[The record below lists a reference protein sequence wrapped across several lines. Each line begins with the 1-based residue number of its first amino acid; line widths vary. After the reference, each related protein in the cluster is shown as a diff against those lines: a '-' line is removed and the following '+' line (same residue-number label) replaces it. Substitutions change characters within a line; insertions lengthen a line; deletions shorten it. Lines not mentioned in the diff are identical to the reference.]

1 MSPRCHIGVTEA
13 FRPKLVRCSNTVV
26 PPGLNHSRTKP
37 KLSLSSQYVT
47 PKCSVNL
54 SWRVI

>member
-1 MSPRCHIGVTEA
+1 MRFQKQKTCLTCPLPA
-13 FRPKLVRCSNTVV
+13 
-26 PPGLNHSRTKP
+26 KP
-37 KLSLSSQYVT
+37 SGSQLLSLSSQYVT